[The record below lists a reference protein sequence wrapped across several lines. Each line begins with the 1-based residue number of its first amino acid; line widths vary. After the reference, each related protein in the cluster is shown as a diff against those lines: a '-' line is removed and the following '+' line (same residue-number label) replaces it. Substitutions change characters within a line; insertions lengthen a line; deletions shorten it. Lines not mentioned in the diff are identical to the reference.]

1 LRRKGTPARRS
12 DNQTLLRRKQ
22 RARVGDEGKAVGGV
36 SPAALLFV
44 EDYSALSV
52 LIAGFAPIRLGF
64 GALFIL

>member
-1 LRRKGTPARRS
+1 
-12 DNQTLLRRKQ
+12 LLRRKQ